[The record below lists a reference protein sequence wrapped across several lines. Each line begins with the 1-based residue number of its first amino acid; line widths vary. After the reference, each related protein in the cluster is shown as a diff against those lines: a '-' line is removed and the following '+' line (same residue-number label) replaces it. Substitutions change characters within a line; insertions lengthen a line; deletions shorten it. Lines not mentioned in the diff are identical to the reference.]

1 MKCLYSEYKSNQL
14 LLRLQSAAAA
24 LTRKTR
30 KPDLLR
36 DSVPGARKNGTLI
49 LHNGSSA
56 QVPLHRRK
64 PPLVAKLAKKRYSER
79 MRTVNI
85 GELKN
90 QLSGYLQYVKN
101 GEEIVIR
108 DRSVPVARI
117 LPFRHG
123 SAWDQEARLV
133 ASGVLKMPEEEMDWS
148 QFFLPPAGNV
158 SREIAVE
165 VAIESRGDQ

>member
-1 MKCLYSEYKSNQL
+1 
-14 LLRLQSAAAA
+14 
-24 LTRKTR
+24 
-30 KPDLLR
+30 
-36 DSVPGARKNGTLI
+36 
-49 LHNGSSA
+49 
-56 QVPLHRRK
+56 
-64 PPLVAKLAKKRYSER
+64 

-123 SAWDQEARLV
+123 SGWDHESQLV
-133 ASGVLKMPEEEMDWS
+133 ASGALKMPEEEMDWN
-148 QFFLPPAGNV
+148 QFFLAPAGNV
-158 SREIAVE
+158 SPEIAVR
-165 VAIESRGDQ
+165 AALDSRGDQ

>member
-1 MKCLYSEYKSNQL
+1 MEEQFS
-14 LLRLQSAAAA
+14 
-24 LTRKTR
+24 KTY
-30 KPDLLR
+30 L
-36 DSVPGARKNGTLI
+36 AN
-49 LHNGSSA
+49 
-56 QVPLHRRK
+56 
-64 PPLVAKLAKKRYSER
+64 LAKSGYPKY

-123 SAWDQEARLV
+123 SGWEQEEQLV
-133 ASGVLKMPEEEMDWS
+133 ASGALKMPED
-148 QFFLPPAGNV
+148 AG
-158 SREIAVE
+158 
-165 VAIESRGDQ
+165 RGDELESVLPRSCRQCLTRDCR